1 MIREKYTVELMPV
14 KHYRKGLVFLAAKTL
29 KCITNPFTIAYPI

>member
-14 KHYRKGLVFLAAKTL
+14 KHRKGLVFLAAKTL